1 LNLLLEKL
9 DHRKQDL
16 IMELNQNYE
25 KIIISYSK
33 EKSSIEEEIED
44 LYKSEYESLSKI
56 KTKLNILFNNY
67 NDFLKKYK
75 DKFSKIGINEVIQN
89 KWMMMKFFHLK

>member
-1 LNLLLEKL
+1 
-9 DHRKQDL
+9 
-16 IMELNQNYE
+16 MELNQNYE

-44 LYKSEYESLSKI
+44 LYKSEYESLSII